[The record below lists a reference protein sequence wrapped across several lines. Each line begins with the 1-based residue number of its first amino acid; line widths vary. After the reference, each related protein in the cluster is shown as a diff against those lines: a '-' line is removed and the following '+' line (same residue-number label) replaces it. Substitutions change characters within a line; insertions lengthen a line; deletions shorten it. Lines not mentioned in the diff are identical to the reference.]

1 MTRRFALVAFAAAA
15 FLFSASLHAHHS
27 YSAYQTDLKISI
39 EGTITKIDFVNP
51 HVILRLGLA

>member
-1 MTRRFALVAFAAAA
+1 MTRRLALVALAATV
-15 FLFSASLHAHHS
+15 FLSGSLQAHHS
-27 YSAYQTDLKISI
+27 YSAYQTELKISI

>member
-1 MTRRFALVAFAAAA
+1 V
-15 FLFSASLHAHHS
+15 FLAGSLHAHHS
-27 YSAYQTDLKISI
+27 YRAYQTDLKISI